1 MNNYQLLA
9 DNILFGSA
17 SLLIIGFILLLKT
30 KEFKELF
37 ESIKI
42 LFKNKMSKINFK

>member
-42 LFKNKMSKINFK
+42 LFKNKMIK

>member
-1 MNNYQLLA
+1 MKYHQLLA

-17 SLLIIGFILLLKT
+17 LLLLIGFLLLLKT

-37 ESIKI
+37 ESIKF

>member
-1 MNNYQLLA
+1 MKYHQLLA
-9 DNILFGSA
+9 DSILFGSA
-17 SLLIIGFILLLKT
+17 LLLLKT

>member
-1 MNNYQLLA
+1 MKYHQLLA

-17 SLLIIGFILLLKT
+17 LLLLLKT